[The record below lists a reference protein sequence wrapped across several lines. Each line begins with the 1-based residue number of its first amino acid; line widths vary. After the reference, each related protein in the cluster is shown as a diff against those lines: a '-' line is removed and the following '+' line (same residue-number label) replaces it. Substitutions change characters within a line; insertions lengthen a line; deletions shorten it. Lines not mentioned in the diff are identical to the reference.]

1 MEFDTFMM
9 SPQQL
14 HNLFSDDPDER
25 EILSSTGGA
34 HYSCGGIKVGT
45 DRCSS
50 LAGLYAAGE
59 VAGGTFGSAR
69 PGGSAIGDIIVSG
82 YWAGRS
88 AAESASGEEWNAVEE
103 GQVAQGQVAQG
114 QVAQEESRLQRLLGG
129 GGLDPGVLKR
139 EIREIMWRGSGPV
152 RRENGLHEAL
162 EELGRLREESSRM
175 GVRNPAQL
183 RDAVEVELMLDVG
196 EIVAAA
202 ALERRESRGTHWR
215 LDYPRP
221 DNGAWLKNVVI
232 CRGRDGRPKIEV
244 RPVQMARARTA
255 GPCKIG
261 SRWTWGYV
269 RR

>member
-1 MEFDTFMM
+1 M
-9 SPQQL
+9 
-14 HNLFSDDPDER
+14 
-25 EILSSTGGA
+25 
-34 HYSCGGIKVGT
+34 GT
-45 DRCSS
+45 DRRSS

-82 YWAGRS
+82 YGAGRS
-88 AAESASGEEWNAVEE
+88 AAESALDGEWIPVEE
-103 GQVAQGQVAQG
+103 SQFARGQAAQG
-114 QVAQEESRLQRLLGG
+114 QVAQEGGRLQRLLSG
-129 GGLDPGVLKR
+129 GGLDPGVLRR
-139 EIREIMWRGSGPV
+139 EIREVIWEKVGPV
-152 RRENGLHEAL
+152 RRESGLREAL
-162 EELGRLREESSRM
+162 EELGRLREESARM

-183 RDAVEVELMLDVG
+183 RDTVEVELMLDVG

-221 DNGAWLKNVVI
+221 DNGAWLKNVVL
-232 CRGRDGRPKIEV
+232 CRGHDGRPEIEV
-244 RPVQMARARTA
+244 RPVLMTRVSTP
-255 GPCKIG
+255 GPCRIG